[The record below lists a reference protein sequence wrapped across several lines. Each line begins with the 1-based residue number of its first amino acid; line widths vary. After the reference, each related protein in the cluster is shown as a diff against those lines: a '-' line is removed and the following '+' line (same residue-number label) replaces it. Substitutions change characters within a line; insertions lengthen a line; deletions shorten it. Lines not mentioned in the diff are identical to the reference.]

1 MAPEPHARLAAH
13 PGDAPSLPCLSS
25 IAGRVTTSLANA
37 VLVPAV
43 LFAAM
48 AVLVNVTTAM
58 IVALAWMVGAVSWR
72 GATGRAVSGLLVLTL
87 GIMALK
93 TAVALATG
101 NTFIYFAQPVLVDA
115 AVATLFLSSLWSD
128 RPFVSRLAP
137 DFCPLD
143 ATLAARPGIRR
154 LFRGLTLMWGLVILV
169 KGVVTLTLLLS
180 LPTVDFIVIK
190 SGTIIALT
198 LTATV
203 ATVVW
208 CLIVGRREELL
219 GSRRMLAPA

>member
-1 MAPEPHARLAAH
+1 MAPNPQTVLALEPSE
-13 PGDAPSLPCLSS
+13 APSLPCLSA
-25 IAGRVTTSLANA
+25 IAGRVTASLANA
-37 VLVPAV
+37 VLVPAA

-87 GIMALK
+87 GMMALK

-101 NTFIYFAQPVLVDA
+101 NTFIYFVQPVLVDA

-143 ATLAARPGIRR
+143 AALAERPGIRQ

-180 LPTVDFIVIK
+180 LSTVDFVVIK

-198 LTATV
+198 LTATA

-208 CLIVGRREELL
+208 SVVVGHREELL
-219 GSRRMLAPA
+219 GSRRLVTSA